1 MSTKISDFF
10 TPQDFAKVEDLANT
24 LAGMEAPLDKLNI
37 YLAKTSRFML
47 NALTEAA
54 QRQGLIMFTE
64 QLNAIMGIRRI
75 EMIEN
80 FISAVKNE
88 TYPDFLATIELTDK
102 CYIKNELK
110 LIDEEM
116 PEARELNPFEQ
127 QLRRILQQAI
137 YQDLIAQYK
146 KDDFAVEPATENI
159 SFKL

>member
-80 FISAVKNE
+80 FIAAVKNE

-127 QLRRILQQAI
+127 QLRSILQQAI

-146 KDDFAVEPATENI
+146 KADFAVEPAAENI